1 MARICKQKITMVLCI
16 MVFNAVTKYRRCN
29 MSFSSKDKAV
39 NKKLYLLKEY
49 SLQRILMEFSMT
61 NCKKEAPTKGM
72 RLQTETRA

>member
-29 MSFSSKDKAV
+29 MSFSSKD
-39 NKKLYLLKEY
+39 KLYLLKEY